1 MTSAGNRRMGLLSV
15 KVIRGHC
22 AAPSNWL
29 VVRDPADRHVARKG
43 KAAGRNSLEK
53 WQNATYAGASKPIV
67 PYTGR
72 SIYHILWDEHPSTI
86 ILYHKIGCSPGF
98 QGFDPFAIIFLTRW
112 DGQLEPNDAFFVHRL
127 QERSLS
133 HAAKCKKRPLSIA
146 QCQWRWTQVVDEWIG
161 LTLPYMKNDSWLSSF
176 CVYPRGWAFLRFDCR
191 IETDSQQD
199 WGPLGDGKRIPAACV
214 QKKFG
219 TFQFFAWWHR
229 LREVYQWLDY
239 AWLVMI
245 RVIWRIKDWT
255 SFNLPRTPAMAAR
268 IKATASSE
276 SNIVP
281 EELAQ
286 GEQLPGLCWKFS
298 KLVVFGCI
306 FGNQVNK

>member
-1 MTSAGNRRMGLLSV
+1 M
-15 KVIRGHC
+15 RG
-22 AAPSNWL
+22 
-29 VVRDPADRHVARKG
+29 R
-43 KAAGRNSLEK
+43 
-53 WQNATYAGASKPIV
+53 QNQL
-67 PYTGR
+67 
-72 SIYHILWDEHPSTI
+72 YHILV
-86 ILYHKIGCSPGF
+86 
-98 QGFDPFAIIFLTRW
+98 DPYIIFCGMNIHLLLYYTTKLGVHQGSRVLTHSP
-112 DGQLEPNDAFFVHRL
+112 LFFWHGETVSSNQTMPFSCIVCRRDL
-127 QERSLS
+127 WVTQRNV
-133 HAAKCKKRPLSIA
+133 KRPLSIA

-298 KLVVFGCI
+298 KVVFGCI

>member
-1 MTSAGNRRMGLLSV
+1 MTSAGNRRTGLLSV

-53 WQNATYAGASKPIV
+53 YQNATYAQLYHIES
-67 PYTGR
+67 YR
-72 SIYHILWDEHPSTI
+72 SIYHHISYFNIHLLLYYTTKLGVHQGSRVLTHSPWFFWHGETVSSNQTLPFSCIVCRRDLWVT
-86 ILYHKIGCSPGF
+86 
-98 QGFDPFAIIFLTRW
+98 QR
-112 DGQLEPNDAFFVHRL
+112 NV
-127 QERSLS
+127 
-133 HAAKCKKRPLSIA
+133 KRPLSIA
-146 QCQWRWTQVVDEWIG
+146 QCQWWWTPGCWRMNR
-161 LTLPYMKNDSWLSSF
+161 PYMKNDSWLSSF
-176 CVYPRGWAFLRFDCR
+176 CVYPRLEAEHSWDSIAGSKPTANKTEDRLAMVNAFQLLVC
-191 IETDSQQD
+191 
-199 WGPLGDGKRIPAACV
+199 
-214 QKKFG
+214 KKKVWQFG
-219 TFQFFAWWHR
+219 TFQFFAWWHHMTPTAGS
-229 LREVYQWLDY
+229 LPM

-255 SFNLPRTPAMAAR
+255 SFNLPRTPAVAAR

-286 GEQLPGLCWKFS
+286 GEQSPSLCWKFS